1 MKANH
6 FAGTSITPA
15 PDYAAIARAFGGH
28 GEKVEHPDN
37 VRSALQRGLQAVARG
52 QLALVDMALEPT
64 NQGGE
69 M

>member
-1 MKANH
+1 
-6 FAGTSITPA
+6 
-15 PDYAAIARAFGGH
+15 
-28 GEKVEHPDN
+28 VEHPDN
-37 VRSALQRGLQAVARG
+37 IRSALQRGLQAVARG